1 MKTLKHM
8 NFAPAT
14 GQVMRAKQQADIQGS
29 SLFGVNGARILL
41 TIMALLCSCL
51 TAWAQ
56 APDAS
61 GKPKDSTTIYV
72 PYRDIAA
79 ILSPAGKT
87 VLMDRAEFAK
97 LLAAA
102 SANTAGADAVE
113 LGEIVSAQ
121 YTADVKAGNVDV
133 AGELVVVSMSD
144 KPVAVPMNFA
154 QIGLT
159 RFLLDD
165 QPAPLGYDS
174 QGRLCLVVSSKGKHR
189 LLLEG
194 STTLKELAKGGMQF
208 GLTIPAAVAGAMK
221 LTAPGDLEIH
231 ASVPVAAPV
240 YDKASDTTTAEL
252 TLGGQTDLSVTL
264 LGNGRA
270 EDQRAILLGESA
282 EAVQLTGA
290 NQTLTCQYTVQVL
303 RRGVRELRFT
313 MPVEWTIT
321 DVTCPNMVKWAIV
334 PEYMAVED
342 DQGRRV
348 QTLTVRLRTASRGLQ
363 QVSIKATAKFAG
375 LAWRSPA
382 VNLVGAD
389 YQRGYMLVDTGDD
402 LKVKGESLTFAR
414 RENTQMAA
422 GEIRAQVSVLEVYQ
436 QFIAG
441 TLVTAGSRLYYHW
454 GQDWKI
460 NLDLAALES
469 RVSSDERQSVRISAA
484 DVTLEGR
491 FQVTAVGKELFEVTV
506 ELPGVQRG
514 MGILPMRST
523 GVSPAAAV
531 SSSSSSSPPPEKQQ
545 QQQQDRAGT
554 ALKDMGKM
562 PMPHEDTGK
571 MPVLHEDAWNLE
583 WVLVNN
589 QAKGFEY
596 RVVESGAKRLLK
608 IELATPIPAE
618 GVAEIA
624 VLLRHS
630 GAKPLELAGGPAD
643 SQKHS
648 RNTANQASAPADVS
662 VPLMRLQSN
671 TTVGQVSVQTAGD
684 LDVSALA
691 APPSL
696 KEIPVGRMASLGLGG
711 DVQLAWS
718 YHGLGGPNE
727 AASRLDLRLSR
738 RMPRISADSVGLL
751 TVLPGKLVG
760 DWRLA
765 YYISRASTRTLYL
778 LADKALGQ
786 NLTIEPYS
794 YAENQPQAG
803 WRSVRLISKAVV
815 PFWDNFGEPRP
826 EGSGA
831 SSSPGGPPPGS
842 VSKKLSDRYN
852 LWQLTLDGD
861 TAGLVA
867 INVRYEMPMPEG
879 SLTSVRGS
887 PIPLPSVRGSP
898 GGSSGFDAPLVRPV
912 GPDQFVV
919 KDEMLAIQAGEELA
933 VSMQSTGASE
943 VDAIDLPPLPASA
956 RRLLWALRL
965 ESPMT
970 ANGAAAGV
978 KLQTTIH
985 GNYAT
990 PPALVVSASY
1000 TTFVDRP
1007 SAGAAPC
1014 RTEATFNIV
1023 NSGMQFLNI
1032 RLPKDAELWSIRVGD
1047 QQAKPKRGE
1056 GNLYLV
1062 SLPRCTTP
1070 LPVKVVYASRAAGG
1084 AGGLALAA
1092 ATLEGVRV
1100 NQVHWTVIPPPGYQ
1114 IQSPGGQMRPAGV
1127 VQSVPAYEQVIG
1139 CLGNIAGP
1147 TCFAA
1152 KTAPPTGEQWD
1163 VSDRGEFTPE
1173 GETGKT
1179 QMWGGSNPAKSSGK
1193 DATDRALKEPGEPE
1207 SWKPNGEPTSQPSAR
1222 PQSDVLST
1230 VAEKLR
1236 ARLYIESESM
1246 TGRYTLPVDLVATPG
1261 AGPAVSFTGL
1271 GEPSLPA
1278 GGAGLEILLVSQAR
1292 TETWWGVGFALVA
1305 LVGVWK
1311 ARSVGAAGKAA
1322 FIVAVLAISSLA
1334 AIWSSAGA
1342 GGRPWLLA
1350 FANGAF
1356 YAAMNLIWLYLVIG
1370 IVRWDLK
1377 RRARKAAARSIPPVA
1392 AGGASS
1398 APSVASVILAVLVL
1412 VGAYSVAFAGT
1423 PDQQGNTN
1431 STSAQDHGQD
1441 ARGTHGQD
1449 AHATQEPPLVVPYDD
1464 PTKAT
1469 ESSKILV
1476 PYAQFVRLWNL
1487 AHPDMP
1493 LELPLP
1499 VSGAA
1504 MADVKYSVTL
1514 VKGDAAGEAKGKL
1527 EIQLQMRVIAPWP
1540 GHFSG
1545 PGEEPRGKRPIVIP
1559 MPLAGM
1565 AVSAA
1570 TFNGKP
1576 AALQVGPGGMV
1587 LAIPPESF
1595 AGKAS
1600 GELKVS
1606 AVATPKF
1613 AADSARSA
1621 RVDLS
1626 LPSLPGAVMTVS
1638 GLADDLVLEA
1648 YLGGNATP
1656 WTLGKTTTAAGTQ
1669 WKIPLGEARD
1679 VSLRWN
1685 PQAAAGAADRTLS
1698 AAVAHDVY
1706 AFHWAI
1712 LGVSRISYTFS
1723 AGQNDRFAF
1732 LLPDGAE
1739 IRDVTGPN
1747 IRDHRVVG
1755 DKDLEGEK
1763 FKVVEVRLYRGASK
1777 SYELAVDWVGK
1788 LPAMD
1793 QPQRLSLPRAADVGR
1808 ESGTVTLHAAG
1819 GMSLKVTD
1827 VVGGRK
1833 SGQESSLFSGESDAE
1848 AAARVGQYY
1857 WPYRPFAITVELSR
1871 AAAASRVSMDQL
1883 VRIAPE
1889 RVQLFVDATWT
1900 AQQGK
1905 LFEVSFALPDGYELL
1920 SAVGPAVAD
1929 WYVQTT
1935 PAGRRVHVSLRS
1947 GVDWARIALALL
1959 REGAPC
1965 SMGFQP
1971 MSPTGILPVSGASS
1985 SPSASSSVSSL
1996 AEKQKQQQQQQD
2008 HGQDARGTHGQDG
2021 HATHGQDDHATLE
2034 DFTVPTVMATDAD
2047 GAPMMEQS
2055 GRLAIQVAASLE
2067 AQTAGIENLKPV
2079 APAAVRDWLGQ
2090 PQTQAV
2096 QFAYTYEKPKI
2107 SLSLKVR
2114 PLPTKVRVELLAA
2127 LGVRPT
2133 AANYSYRL
2141 RYTITGSPIDRVS
2154 FTMPSL
2160 YAPLVAVSCPSLRN
2174 VTTATDG
2181 ESTKWT
2187 VTLVNE
2193 VTGLLDVSVNFALP
2207 IDSSTTHLAVPRIVT
2222 EAPGRAGRLDQAS
2235 GYQAVVAVQ
2244 NLSRH
2249 ELSVKDKDIAV
2260 LAPMPAA
2267 RQETF
2272 LRREMTRS
2280 LQFVWESFTDNWS
2293 LDVTITPAKTASRI
2307 SKVVDLLALTTVI
2320 DRDGHLRCEA
2330 RISLQ
2335 NRSEQFLRVR
2345 LPKDLELWSAMVAGQ
2360 PVKPVLD
2367 AAGPAG
2373 EVLIPLVK
2381 TSAGGLPYDV
2391 RLYLAGKTASPLGS
2405 LTKIQPPP
2413 IELVGIDVQRTTW
2426 SLRLPAGYQYTT
2438 RGAGGNMSP
2447 IAGAAERMAIE
2458 TDATIEQFKRY
2469 SESNGDADASLN
2481 FDYTRNWNTLND
2493 RITRQREQTKAY
2505 IDNNRDKLSGE
2516 EYSKLNAK
2524 LSDQTN
2530 SQYGVQEVW
2539 KSAQQKNASL
2549 SGNYNVNGFVAE
2561 TTTNTG
2567 LEESSRDSALNE
2579 LPTFFDDANKGNIA
2593 SVKSELEYY
2602 KDHRREKFLN
2612 PQQGQ
2617 KARDR
2622 SDLTNAQELL
2632 EHSESALKDGES
2644 KNGKPSDLPQFEEQ
2658 NDGTVDALQQ
2668 SAQGKDIQ
2676 KKLTEKESQL
2686 ANNRAYQAI
2695 KGNNNSGNLTV
2706 SGSVAG
2712 GGEHGVTGYSHH
2724 DLGVTGAANS
2734 EDTARIISAGG
2745 GGGQAGGGWGQFGS
2759 GHGGKATTIPAGPR
2773 SGARDDNGISDLA
2786 ANIADEDPFTGAT
2799 IANGGQAAYVG
2810 GGTFSLP
2817 VQLPEGEVQLD
2828 FSHPAGGASVAVW
2841 AVSLPLAH
2849 AVYGTVGIVACLIVL
2864 WLALK
2869 LWKHLPRLN
2878 VPRLHLAIYL
2888 AIVVVLYLMAGPMGV
2903 VAALVIDSIIDGIRR
2918 RRSRTSA
2925 RN

>member
-1 MKTLKHM
+1 MKTVKHLDSVPP
-8 NFAPAT
+8 FEKS
-14 GQVMRAKQQADIQGS
+14 VRAKQQADINGS
-29 SLFGVNGARILL
+29 SRFGVDGFRWALTVMVLL
-41 TIMALLCSCL
+41 GSCL

-56 APDAS
+56 APGTS
-61 GKPKDSTTIYV
+61 EKPKDPTTIYV
-72 PYRDIAA
+72 PYKDIAA

-121 YTADVKAGNVDV
+121 YTAAVKAGNVDI
-133 AGELVVVSMSD
+133 AGEMTVVSMSD

-159 RFLLDD
+159 KFLLDD

-174 QGRLCLVVSSKGKHR
+174 QGRLCLVVSGKGKHR

-194 STTLKELAKGGMQF
+194 STTLRELAKGGMQF
-208 GLTIPAAVAGAMK
+208 GLTVPAAVAGAMK

-231 ASVPVAAPV
+231 ASVPVSAPV
-240 YDKASDTTTAEL
+240 YDKPSDKTTAEL
-252 TLGGQTDLSVTL
+252 TVGGQTDLSVTL

-290 NQTLTCQYTVQVL
+290 SQTLTCQYTVQVL
-303 RRGVRELRFT
+303 RRGVRELQFT
-313 MPVEWTIT
+313 LPAEWTIS
-321 DVTCPNMVKWAIV
+321 DVTCPNMVKWLIETADAKSKTGISN
-334 PEYMAVED
+334 
-342 DQGRRV
+342 QI
-348 QTLTVRLRTASRGLQ
+348 LTVRLRSASRGLQ

-414 RENTQMAA
+414 RENTQPAGPDRSNSQYGVLAA
-422 GEIRAQVSVLEVYQ
+422 YQ

-469 RVSSDERQSVRISAA
+469 RVSSDERQSVRISAD
-484 DVTLEGR
+484 DVTLDGR

-506 ELPGVQRG
+506 ELPGALRDA
-514 MGILPMRST
+514 
-523 GVSPAAAV
+523 GVSPARVADILSASGA
-531 SSSSSSSPPPEKQQ
+531 SSSVPQKQQ
-545 QQQQDRAGT
+545 QDAGGTPSSQQQ
-554 ALKDMGKM
+554 
-562 PMPHEDTGK
+562 
-571 MPVLHEDAWNLE
+571 AWNLE
-583 WVLVNN
+583 SVLVNN

-596 RVVESGAKRLLK
+596 RVVELGAKRLLR
-608 IELATPIPAE
+608 IELAAPIPAE

-630 GAKPLELAGGPAD
+630 GAKPLELAGGPVSD
-643 SQKHS
+643 QKHS
-648 RNTANQASAPADVS
+648 QTAASQASAPASVA

-671 TTVGQVSVQTAGD
+671 TTTGQVSVQAVGD
-684 LDVSALA
+684 LDVSTIA

-696 KEIPVGRMASLGLGG
+696 KEITVGRMASLGLGG

-718 YHGLGGPNE
+718 YHALGEPSA

-751 TVLPGKLVG
+751 SVLPTKLVG
-760 DWRLA
+760 DWRVV
-765 YYISRASTRTLYL
+765 YYISRAATRTLYL
-778 LADKALGQ
+778 LADKSLGQ

-794 YAENQPQAG
+794 YASDNQQRAA
-803 WRSVRLISKAVV
+803 WRAVRLASKAVV
-815 PFWDNFGEPRP
+815 PFSDKTVTAE
-826 EGSGA
+826 
-831 SSSPGGPPPGS
+831 S
-842 VSKKLSDRYN
+842 VSKELTNRYN

-867 INVRYEMPMPEG
+867 INVRYEIPPPEG
-879 SLTSVRGS
+879 SAQK
-887 PIPLPSVRGSP
+887 
-898 GGSSGFDAPLVRPV
+898 GFDIPLVRPI

-933 VSMQSTGASE
+933 VTMQSTGASE

-956 RRLLWALRL
+956 QRLLWALRL
-965 ESPMT
+965 ESPL
-970 ANGAAAGV
+970 AAKGAAAGV

-990 PPALVVSASY
+990 PAALVVSASY

-1007 SAGAAPC
+1007 SAGEAPC

-1023 NSGMQFLNI
+1023 NSGMQFLSI

-1100 NQVHWTVIPPPGYQ
+1100 NQVRWTVIPPPGYQ
-1114 IQSPGGQMRPAGV
+1114 VQSPGGQMRTAGV
-1127 VQSVPAYEQVIG
+1127 GQSAPAYEQVMNSLGGIG
-1139 CLGNIAGP
+1139 WMPGGMASRRHHLQPADTEVPQMEYSANAPVDEALDETLESNARGGKKSGAHETAGNEPQSEAESLP
-1147 TCFAA
+1147 A
-1152 KTAPPTGEQWD
+1152 
-1163 VSDRGEFTPE
+1163 
-1173 GETGKT
+1173 T
-1179 QMWGGSNPAKSSGK
+1179 QPSEKSQSGK
-1193 DATDRALKEPGEPE
+1193 EKDEK
-1207 SWKPNGEPTSQPSAR
+1207 W
-1222 PQSDVLST
+1222 
-1230 VAEKLR
+1230 VAEHSL
-1236 ARLYIESESM
+1236 LYPEDWRELTVRRGAGQEIVAGAIA
-1246 TGRYTLPVDLVATPG
+1246 GRYTLPVDLVATPG
-1261 AGPAVSFTGL
+1261 AGPAASFTGL
-1271 GEPSLPA
+1271 GSPSLPA
-1278 GGAGLEILLVSQAR
+1278 GGAGLEISLVSQAR

-1311 ARSVGAAGKAA
+1311 ARSVGAGGKAV
-1322 FIVAVLAISSLA
+1322 FIIAVLAISSLL

-1342 GGRPWLLA
+1342 GGPRVGCVA

-1356 YAAMNLIWLYLVIG
+1356 YAALNVVWLYLVIG
-1370 IVRWDLK
+1370 LVRWDLK
-1377 RRARKAAARSIPPVA
+1377 RRARKSTPPPIPPTA

-1398 APSVASVILAVLVL
+1398 APSVASVILAILVL
-1412 VGAYSVAFAGT
+1412 VGASSVAFAAA
-1423 PDQQGNTN
+1423 PDQPGDTGSQGGSPPNPAAQK
-1431 STSAQDHGQD
+1431 SA
-1441 ARGTHGQD
+1441 A
-1449 AHATQEPPLVVPYDD
+1449 ELPLVVPYDD

-1487 AHPDMP
+1487 AHPEMP

-1499 VSGAA
+1499 VAGAA
-1504 MADVKYSVTL
+1504 MADVKYTVTL
-1514 VKGDAAGEAKGKL
+1514 VQGDQAGGEAKGKL
-1527 EIQLQMRVIAPWP
+1527 EILLQMQVIAPRP

-1559 MPLAGM
+1559 MPLTGM
-1565 AVSAA
+1565 AVSSA

-1621 RVDLS
+1621 RVDLG

-1669 WKIPLGEARD
+1669 WKIPLAAARD

-1698 AAVAHDVY
+1698 AAAAHDVY

-1755 DKDLEGEK
+1755 DKDVDGEK

-1777 SYELAVDWVGK
+1777 SYELTVDWLGK

-1793 QPQRLSLPRAADVGR
+1793 QPQKLSLPRAADVGR

-1827 VVGGRK
+1827 VVGGRR
-1833 SGQESSLFSGESDAE
+1833 SGEESSLFSGQSGAE
-1848 AAARVGQYY
+1848 AASRVGQYY

-1871 AAAASRVSMDQL
+1871 AAAVSSVRMDQL
-1883 VRIAPE
+1883 VRIGPQRE
-1889 RVQLFVDATWT
+1889 QLFVDATWT

-1905 LFEVSFALPDGYELL
+1905 LFEVSFALPDGYEPL

-1935 PAGRRVHVSLRS
+1935 PTGRRAHASLRS
-1947 GVDWARIALALL
+1947 GVDSARIALALL
-1959 REGAPC
+1959 REGAP
-1965 SMGFQP
+1965 
-1971 MSPTGILPVSGASS
+1971 
-1985 SPSASSSVSSL
+1985 
-1996 AEKQKQQQQQQD
+1996 
-2008 HGQDARGTHGQDG
+2008 HGQTAG
-2021 HATHGQDDHATLE
+2021 AKAPE
-2034 DFTVPTVMATDAD
+2034 DFTVPTVMAIDAD
-2047 GAPMMEQS
+2047 GAPMKEQS

-2067 AQTAGIENLKPV
+2067 AQTVGSENLKPT

-2090 PQTQAV
+2090 GQMQAV
-2096 QFAYTYEKPKI
+2096 QFAYTYEKPKL

-2154 FTMPSL
+2154 FTMPSE

-2174 VTTATDG
+2174 VTTAADG
-2181 ESTKWT
+2181 GSTKWT

-2193 VTGLLDVSVNFALP
+2193 VTGLLDVSVNFAMP
-2207 IDSSTTHLAVPRIVT
+2207 IDSSTAHLPVPRIVT
-2222 EAPGRAGRLDQAS
+2222 DAPG

-2249 ELSVKDKDIAV
+2249 ELAVEESKV

-2267 RQETF
+2267 RQQMF
-2272 LRREMTRS
+2272 LRQEMLGS
-2280 LQFVWESFTDNWS
+2280 LQFVWESFSDDWK
-2293 LDVTITPAKTASRI
+2293 LDLKLTPAKTASRI

-2320 DRDGHLRCEA
+2320 DREGQMRCEA

-2360 PVKPVLD
+2360 PVKPVVN

-2391 RLYLAGKTASPLGS
+2391 RLYLAGKTAAPLGS

-2426 SLRLPAGYQYTT
+2426 SLRLPAGYRYTT
-2438 RGAGGNMSP
+2438 SGAGGNMSP
-2447 IAGAAERMAIE
+2447 IAGTAERMAIE
-2458 TDATIEQFKRY
+2458 TDATLEQFKRF
-2469 SESNGDADASLN
+2469 SDISDRGLDAAKSSY
-2481 FDYTRNWNTLND
+2481 YTSNWNALND
-2493 RITRQREQTKAY
+2493 KITRQREQTQTY
-2505 IDNNRDKLSGE
+2505 IEQNREKLSGE

-2524 LSDQTN
+2524 LADQTN
-2530 SQYGVQEVW
+2530 TQQGVQGVW
-2539 KSAQQKNASL
+2539 AAQQKSASL
-2549 SGNYNVNGFVAE
+2549 SGNFNVNSFVAE
-2561 TTTNTG
+2561 TTTNPG
-2567 LEESSRDSALNE
+2567 LEESRRDAALND
-2579 LPTFFDDANKGNIA
+2579 LPTFFDEANKGNIA
-2593 SVKSELEYY
+2593 SVKSEMELFQV
-2602 KDHRREKFLN
+2602 HRREKSAQ

-2617 KARDR
+2617 APGQGDQVNAG
-2622 SDLTNAQELL
+2622 DLLTRMEKTEEL
-2632 EHSESALKDGES
+2632 GT
-2644 KNGKPSDLPQFEEQ
+2644 GKPSGATAGRAKSSADVPQSESKDDFEAEQ
-2658 NDGTVDALQQ
+2658 QK
-2668 SAQGKDIQ
+2668 AQGKDIQ
-2676 KKLTEKESQL
+2676 EKLAQKESQL
-2686 ANNRAYQAI
+2686 ADNRAYRAI
-2695 KGNNNSGNLTV
+2695 KGNTNAYSGTHGDTGATTPGEPGSED
-2706 SGSVAG
+2706 SGRQHEA
-2712 GGEHGVTGYSHH
+2712 TAYSHH
-2724 DLGVTGAANS
+2724 DSGVTGSVGNASPRGA
-2734 EDTARIISAGG
+2734 IISAA
-2745 GGGQAGGGWGQFGS
+2745 GGGQAGGGWAMFGPGAGGRARSQS
-2759 GHGGKATTIPAGPR
+2759 GPE
-2773 SGARDDNGISDLA
+2773 SDL
-2786 ANIADEDPFTGAT
+2786 NHVDPFTGQQTPEGTLT
-2799 IANGGQAAYVG
+2799 INGGAAANGTLETPYVG

-2817 VQLPEGEVQLD
+2817 VQLPQGEVQLD

-2841 AVSLPLAH
+2841 AVSLPLLNAMY
-2849 AVYGTVGIVACLIVL
+2849 ATAGLVVCLIVL
-2864 WLALK
+2864 LLIGK
-2869 LWKHLPRLN
+2869 LFKRTARWN

-2888 AIVVVLYLMAGPMGV
+2888 AVIVVLTLIAGLKGL
-2903 VAALVIDSIIDGIRR
+2903 VAAVAIDAIIEGLRHRLSRR
-2918 RRSRTSA
+2918 A
-2925 RN
+2925 V

>member
-1 MKTLKHM
+1 MKTVKHV
-8 NFAPAT
+8 NF
-14 GQVMRAKQQADIQGS
+14 GQSFEKPVRAKQQADAKGS
-29 SLFGVNGARILL
+29 LLFGVGGFQCEL
-41 TIMALLCSCL
+41 TIMVLLCSCL
-51 TAWAQ
+51 TGWAQ
-56 APDAS
+56 APGATE
-61 GKPKDSTTIYV
+61 KPKDATTIYV
-72 PYRDIAA
+72 PYKDIAA

-102 SANTAGADAVE
+102 NANTAGADAVE
-113 LGEIVSAQ
+113 LGEVVSAQ
-121 YTADVKAGNVDV
+121 YTAAVKAGNVDV
-133 AGELVVVSMSD
+133 AGEMIVVSMSD
-144 KPVAVPMNFA
+144 KPVAVPMAFA

-159 RFLLDD
+159 KFLLDD

-174 QGRLCLVVSSKGKHR
+174 QGRLCLVVSGKGKHR

-194 STTLKELAKGGMQF
+194 STTLRELAKGGMQF
-208 GLTIPAAVAGAMK
+208 GLSVPAAVAGAMK

-240 YDKASDTTTAEL
+240 YDKASDKTTAEL

-290 NQTLTCQYTVQVL
+290 SQTLTCQYTVQVL
-303 RRGVRELRFT
+303 RRGVRELQFT
-313 MPVEWTIT
+313 LPAEWTIS
-321 DVTCPNMVKWAIV
+321 DVTCPNMVKWSIE
-334 PEYMAVED
+334 PTEPKTKP
-342 DQGRRV
+342 QSGN

-414 RENTQMAA
+414 RENTDTTVGDRSNSQN
-422 GEIRAQVSVLEVYQ
+422 SVLAVYQ

-469 RVSSDERQSVRISAA
+469 RVSSDERQSVRISAD

-506 ELPGVQRG
+506 ELPGASRDA
-514 MGILPMRST
+514 
-523 GVSPAAAV
+523 GVSPARVADILSASGA
-531 SSSSSSSPPPEKQQ
+531 SSSSSAASSSSSVPQKQQ
-545 QQQQDRAGT
+545 QDAGGTPATHEAGT
-554 ALKDMGKM
+554 ASPHADKM
-562 PMPHEDTGK
+562 SASHEGGTPSSQQQG
-571 MPVLHEDAWNLE
+571 WNLE
-583 WVLVNN
+583 SVLVNG

-608 IELATPIPAE
+608 IELAAPIPAE
-618 GVAEIA
+618 GVAEVA

-630 GAKPLELAGGPAD
+630 GAKPLELGGGTSDA
-643 SQKHS
+643 
-648 RNTANQASAPADVS
+648 A

-671 TTVGQVSVQTAGD
+671 TTVGQVSVQTVGD
-684 LDVSALA
+684 LDVSTVA

-718 YHGLGGPNE
+718 YHALGEPSE

-751 TVLPGKLVG
+751 TVLPGKLIG
-760 DWRLA
+760 DWRVA
-765 YYISRASTRTLYL
+765 YYISRATTRTLYL
-778 LADKALGQ
+778 LADKSLGQ
-786 NLTIEPYS
+786 NLTIEPYVFAS
-794 YAENQPQAG
+794 DNQQRAAP
-803 WRSVRLISKAVV
+803 RSVRLTSKAVV
-815 PFWDNFGEPRP
+815 SF
-826 EGSGA
+826 SGKTV
-831 SSSPGGPPPGS
+831 SVES
-842 VSKKLSDRYN
+842 VSKELTDRYN

-867 INVRYEMPMPEG
+867 INVRYEIPPPEG
-879 SLTSVRGS
+879 SAQK
-887 PIPLPSVRGSP
+887 
-898 GGSSGFDAPLVRPV
+898 GFDAPLVRPF
-912 GPDQFVV
+912 GKDQFTI

-933 VSMQSTGASE
+933 VSQQSTGASE

-956 RRLLWALRL
+956 QRLLWALRL

-970 ANGAAAGV
+970 ASGAVAGV

-1014 RTEATFNIV
+1014 RTEATFDIV

-1047 QQAKPKRGE
+1047 EQAKPKRGE

-1100 NQVHWTVIPPPGYQ
+1100 NQVRWTVIPPPGYQ
-1114 IQSPGGQMRPAGV
+1114 VQSPGGQMRTAGV
-1127 VQSVPAYEQVIG
+1127 GQSVPAYEQVIG
-1139 CLGNIAGP
+1139 CLGGFGSMPGGMSARRHQAKVNELDE
-1147 TCFAA
+1147 AA
-1152 KTAPPTGEQWD
+1152 RSNQFDASREPSAETPGEII
-1163 VSDRGEFTPE
+1163 SDNAQAT
-1173 GETGKT
+1173 
-1179 QMWGGSNPAKSSGK
+1179 AKSRSGNEPSEESESLRPS
-1193 DATDRALKEPGEPE
+1193 DLPQIPPAT
-1207 SWKPNGEPTSQPSAR
+1207 QPSAR
-1222 PQSDVLST
+1222 PQSNVSST
-1230 VAEKLR
+1230 IAENLR
-1236 ARLYIESESM
+1236 ARLYIDSVSM

-1261 AGPAVSFTGL
+1261 AGPAASFTAL
-1271 GEPSLPA
+1271 GSPNLPA
-1278 GGAGLEILLVSQAR
+1278 GGAGLEISLVSQAR

-1305 LVGVWK
+1305 LLGVWK
-1311 ARSVGAAGKAA
+1311 ARSVGAGGKAA
-1322 FIVAVLAISSLA
+1322 FIIAVLAISSLA

-1342 GGRPWLLA
+1342 GGPWVGVVAL
-1350 FANGAF
+1350 ANGAF
-1356 YAAMNLIWLYLVIG
+1356 YAALNLVWLYLLIG
-1370 IVRWDLK
+1370 LVRCWCK
-1377 RRARKAAARSIPPVA
+1377 RWASKATPPSVPPVA

-1398 APSVASVILAVLVL
+1398 APSVASVIVAILVL
-1412 VGAYSVAFAGT
+1412 AGACGAAFAGT
-1423 PDQQGNTN
+1423 PDEPGNAN
-1431 STSAQDHGQD
+1431 PAADQDHGQD
-1441 ARGTHGQD
+1441 ARGTPGHGQD
-1449 AHATQEPPLVVPYDD
+1449 AHATPEPLVVPYDD

-1487 AHPDMP
+1487 AHPEMP

-1499 VSGAA
+1499 VAGAA

-1514 VKGDAAGEAKGKL
+1514 VKGDEAGGEAKGKL
-1527 EIQLQMRVIAPWP
+1527 EILLQMQVIAPWP

-1545 PGEEPRGKRPIVIP
+1545 PGEEPRGKRKIVIP
-1559 MPLAGM
+1559 MPLTGM
-1565 AVSAA
+1565 AVSSA

-1587 LAIPPESF
+1587 LAISPESLG
-1595 AGKAS
+1595 GKAS

-1613 AADSARSA
+1613 ATDSARSA
-1621 RVDLS
+1621 RVDLG

-1698 AAVAHDVY
+1698 AAAAHDVY

-1739 IRDVTGPN
+1739 IRNVTGPN

-1755 DKDLEGEK
+1755 DKDVDGEK

-1777 SYELAVDWVGK
+1777 SYELTVDWLGK

-1793 QPQRLSLPRAADVGR
+1793 KPEKLSLPRAADVGR

-1827 VVGGRK
+1827 VVGGRR
-1833 SGQESSLFSGESDAE
+1833 SGEETSLFSGQSGAE
-1848 AAARVGQYY
+1848 AASRVGQYY

-1871 AAAASRVSMDQL
+1871 AAAASSVRMDQL

-1889 RVQLFVDATWT
+1889 REQLFVDATWT
-1900 AQQGK
+1900 AQRGK
-1905 LFEVSFALPDGYELL
+1905 LFEASFALPDGYELL

-1935 PAGRRVHVSLRS
+1935 PAGRRAHVSLRS

-1959 REGAPC
+1959 REGAPFSS
-1965 SMGFQP
+1965 SMGVSP
-1971 MSPTGILPVSGASS
+1971 MSPTGVPPVSGASS
-1985 SPSASSSVSSL
+1985 SLSSSPSSPSSSSVSSL
-1996 AEKQKQQQQQQD
+1996 NEQQQQQQQPD
-2008 HGQDARGTHGQDG
+2008 HGQDARATHGQDG
-2021 HATHGQDDHATLE
+2021 HATPE
-2034 DFTVPTVMATDAD
+2034 DFTVPTVMAIDAD
-2047 GAPMMEQS
+2047 GSPMKDQS

-2067 AQTAGIENLKPV
+2067 AQTAGSENLKPT
-2079 APAAVRDWLGQ
+2079 APSAVRDWLG
-2090 PQTQAV
+2090 PAQTQAV
-2096 QFAYTYEKPKI
+2096 QFAYTYEKPKV

-2154 FTMPSL
+2154 FTMPTE

-2174 VTTATDG
+2174 VATSVDRG
-2181 ESTKWT
+2181 NTKWT

-2207 IDSSTTHLAVPRIVT
+2207 IDSSTTHLLVPRIVT
-2222 EAPGRAGRLDQAS
+2222 EAPAG
-2235 GYQAVVAVQ
+2235 YEAVVAVQ

-2249 ELSVKDKDIAV
+2249 ELSIKDKDKDIAV

-2267 RQETF
+2267 RQQLF
-2272 LRREMTRS
+2272 LRQEMLGS

-2293 LDVTITPAKTASRI
+2293 LDLTLSPAKTASRI

-2320 DRDGHLRCEA
+2320 DRDGHMRYEA
-2330 RISLQ
+2330 RIALQ

-2345 LPKDLELWSAMVAGQ
+2345 LPKDLELWSAIVAGQ

-2367 AAGPAG
+2367 SAGPAD

-2391 RLYLAGKTASPLGS
+2391 RLYLAGKTAAPLGS

-2426 SLRLPAGYQYTT
+2426 SLRLPAGYRYTT
-2438 RGAGGNMSP
+2438 SGAGGNMSP
-2447 IAGAAERMAIE
+2447 IAGTAERMAIE
-2458 TDATIEQFKRY
+2458 TDATLEQFKRF
-2469 SESNGDADASLN
+2469 SDVSDRSADAAKSS
-2481 FDYTRNWNTLND
+2481 FYRSNWNALND
-2493 RITRQREQTKAY
+2493 KITRQREQTKTY
-2505 IDNNRDKLSGE
+2505 IDNNKDKLSGE
-2516 EYSKLNAK
+2516 DYSKLNAK
-2524 LSDQTN
+2524 LADQTN
-2530 SQYGVQEVW
+2530 SQQGVQAVW
-2539 KSAQQKNASL
+2539 KAAQRNNANL
-2549 SGNYNVNGFVAE
+2549 SGNANVNGFVAE
-2561 TTTNTG
+2561 TTTNAG
-2567 LEESSRDSALNE
+2567 LEESKRDWALND
-2579 LPTFFDDANKGNIA
+2579 LPTFFDEANKGNIA
-2593 SVKSELEYY
+2593 AVKSEMQLYQT
-2602 KDHRREKFLN
+2602 HRPEKSAEPQGNFVRSSQGVNASDLLSDREKN
-2612 PQQGQ
+2612 
-2617 KARDR
+2617 
-2622 SDLTNAQELL
+2622 L
-2632 EHSESALKDGES
+2632 EMGVTGKTTKSSGGKDG
-2644 KNGKPSDLPQFEEQ
+2644 DLNEPIDDTPQFEETKEG
-2658 NDGTVDALQQ
+2658 DKV
-2668 SAQGKDIQ
+2668 IQ
-2676 KKLTEKESQL
+2676 KAQETERRLAEKESQL
-2686 ANNRAYQAI
+2686 ADNRAYRTL
-2695 KGNNNSGNLTV
+2695 KGNNNTF
-2706 SGSVAG
+2706 SGSTISGTATHG
-2712 GGEHGVTGYSHH
+2712 TEHTITGYSQH
-2724 DLGVTGAANS
+2724 DSGVQSATTP
-2734 EDTARIISAGG
+2734 EDTARTISGWG
-2745 GGGQAGGGWGQFGS
+2745 GGGQAGGGWAQFGPGS
-2759 GHGGKATTIPAGPR
+2759 G
-2773 SGARDDNGISDLA
+2773 GARSQSGPGSALNHA
-2786 ANIADEDPFTGAT
+2786 DPFTGQQTPEGTLSISGGVT
-2799 IANGGQAAYVG
+2799 IGSGGLETPYVG

-2817 VQLPEGEVQLD
+2817 VQLPAGDVQLD

-2841 AVSLPLAH
+2841 AVSLPMLH
-2849 AVYGTVGIVACLIVL
+2849 AAYATAGLVVCLIVL
-2864 WLALK
+2864 LLGGK
-2869 LWKHLPRLN
+2869 LFKRSARWN

-2888 AIVVVLYLMAGPMGV
+2888 AVIVVLTLIAGLWGL
-2903 VAALVIDSIIDGIRR
+2903 AAAMVIDSIIEGLRR
-2918 RRSRTSA
+2918 RPIRSSA
-2925 RN
+2925 